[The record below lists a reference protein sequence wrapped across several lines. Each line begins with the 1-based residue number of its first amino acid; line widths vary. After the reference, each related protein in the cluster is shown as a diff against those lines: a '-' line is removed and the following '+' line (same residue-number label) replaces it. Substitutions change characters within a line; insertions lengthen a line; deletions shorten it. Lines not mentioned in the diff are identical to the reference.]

1 LGLDVIEHPF
11 PDHHEFIADDLKFG
25 DVLPVVVTEK
35 DAVKCVGLTSASN
48 ESWYLSVDATL
59 PDSLIDLIVG
69 RIRAVY

>member
-1 LGLDVIEHPF
+1 
-11 PDHHEFIADDLKFG
+11 
-25 DVLPVVVTEK
+25 VVVTEK